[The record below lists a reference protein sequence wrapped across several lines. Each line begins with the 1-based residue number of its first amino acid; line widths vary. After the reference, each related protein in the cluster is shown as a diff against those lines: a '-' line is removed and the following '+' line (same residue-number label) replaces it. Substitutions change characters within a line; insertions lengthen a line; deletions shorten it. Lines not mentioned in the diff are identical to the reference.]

1 MLDHRYRALEGLTA
15 LEGSHPNH
23 PSITALHPNH
33 PSITT
38 PHPTIG
44 IWRVNEMNRGSASR
58 DLSAPEERAVTDSSS
73 VLTIIG
79 TIASQAVLITALL
92 YYFGWV
98 YTHSFFEYFG
108 VEPSLIGYSTADY
121 VLRSINV
128 TFQPFVYL
136 IFTTLLLFGF
146 HRFVIAPALMKVPH
160 DAPSQL
166 CATANETSGPTVRRL
181 GLLSVRRAVSALQ
194 AVAVIFMMTTLAGIL
209 FPGRIGVPLGLILP
223 LLLMLSVGLLGYGS
237 HIYSRYPSAFT
248 PKEQVWPIP
257 HSRMYTLTLLAF
269 GLISGLWAVS
279 LYGDHVGTRAAI
291 DFAAQLPTRP
301 GVVIYSVEKIALSGP
316 GIDVEEIRD
325 PGTKY
330 HYQYTGLR
338 FLVHSAD
345 KFLLLPSGWQ
355 HDRDRIFFVRDEDSI
370 RIDIAAR

>member
-1 MLDHRYRALEGLTA
+1 
-15 LEGSHPNH
+15 
-23 PSITALHPNH
+23 
-33 PSITT
+33 
-38 PHPTIG
+38 
-44 IWRVNEMNRGSASR
+44 MNRGSASR
-58 DLSAPEERAVTDSSS
+58 DLSAQEQRAVTDSSS
-73 VLTIIG
+73 ALTIIG

-136 IFTTLLLFGF
+136 IFATLLLFGF
-146 HRFVIAPALMKVPH
+146 HRFVIAPALMKVTP

-166 CATANETSGPTVRRL
+166 CATANEASGPTVRRL
-181 GLLSVRRAVSALQ
+181 GLFSVRRAVSAFQ
-194 AVAVIFMMTTLAGIL
+194 AVAVIFIMITLAGIL
-209 FPGRIGVPLGLILP
+209 FPGRIGAPLGLVLP
-223 LLLMLSVGLLGYGS
+223 LLLMLSVGLLGYAS
-237 HIYSRYPSAFT
+237 HVYSKYPSAFT
-248 PKEQVWPIP
+248 PKEQIWSIS
-257 HSRMYTLTLLAF
+257 HSRTYILTLLAF
-269 GLISGLWAVS
+269 GLISGLWTVG

-291 DFAAQLPTRP
+291 DFATQLPARP
-301 GVVIYSVEKIALSGP
+301 SVVIYSVEKIALNGP
-316 GIDVEEIRD
+316 GIDIEEIKD

-338 FLVHSAD
+338 FLVHSSD
-345 KFLLLPSGWQ
+345 KFLLLPSGWKQ
-355 HDRDRIFFVRDEDSI
+355 DRDRIFFLRDEDSI